1 MQIQPFSCLRPVPE
15 RIGDALSKGIGA
27 AEDRSLFTLDA
38 SRALY
43 LVRRRAASGEAFDGL
58 VCCCGVDDLAGLAV
72 RDGEGSR
79 GARVA
84 AAGEDARVRAA
95 GDPIED
101 DLNGGSP
108 ASRLQVTP
116 VMLAYQGNVALRIIF
131 DAAMTATPLYDLQGP
146 DGSRLAAWR
155 VSRPEAVDA
164 LAATFEAIGA
174 VRLAGEHDLAL
185 AEDELAHAN
194 DLRSHRDV
202 VTGRE
207 PFNVALSL
215 LVADDQVAVAQRFG
229 DAVPEGLLMH
239 YRA

>member
-43 LVRRRAASGEAFDGL
+43 LVRRRAASGETFDGL
-58 VCCCGVDDLAGLAV
+58 VCCCSVDELAGLAV
-72 RDGEGSR
+72 RGDEGSKGTR
-79 GARVA
+79 EISDGTSPTART
-84 AAGEDARVRAA
+84 R
-95 GDPIED
+95 D
-101 DLNGGSP
+101 DLDGNDP

-194 DLRSHRDV
+194 DLRSRRDV

-215 LVADDQVAVAQRFG
+215 LVADDQVAVAQRFE

>member
-15 RIGDALSKGIGA
+15 RVGDALSKGVGA

-58 VCCCGVDDLAGLAV
+58 VCCCGVDELAGLAV
-72 RDGEGSR
+72 RGDEGSQ
-79 GARVA
+79 GAREISD
-84 AAGEDARVRAA
+84 GTSPTARTAR
-95 GDPIED
+95 D
-101 DLNGGSP
+101 DLDGNDP

-131 DAAMTATPLYDLQGP
+131 DAVMTATPLYDLQGP

-155 VSRPEAVDA
+155 ISRPEAVDA

-185 AEDELAHAN
+185 AEDELSHAN
-194 DLRSHRDV
+194 DLRSRRDV

-215 LVADDQVAVAQRFG
+215 LVADDQVAVARQFG
-229 DAVPEGLLMH
+229 SAVPEGLLMH

>member
-15 RIGDALSKGIGA
+15 RIGDALSKGVGA

-58 VCCCGVDDLAGLAV
+58 ACCCGVDELAGLAV
-72 RDGEGSR
+72 RGDEGSQGTR
-79 GARVA
+79 EISDGTSPTART
-84 AAGEDARVRAA
+84 AR
-95 GDPIED
+95 D
-101 DLNGGSP
+101 DLDGSDP

-174 VRLAGEHDLAL
+174 VRLAGEHDLAH

-194 DLRSHRDV
+194 DLRSRRDV

-215 LVADDQVAVAQRFG
+215 LVADDKVAVAQRFG

>member
-15 RIGDALSKGIGA
+15 RIGDALSRGVGS

-58 VCCCGVDDLAGLAV
+58 VCCCSVDELAGLAV
-72 RDGEGSR
+72 RGYEGSQGTR
-79 GARVA
+79 EISDGTSPTAQTAR
-84 AAGEDARVRAA
+84 
-95 GDPIED
+95 D
-101 DLNGGSP
+101 DLDGNDP

-194 DLRSHRDV
+194 DLRSRRDV